1 MAIKIGSR
9 VMNELLVRSWM
20 REFNRDRKTVRD
32 CEHSSLTRK
41 ELKNVSA
48 ILLQMVFIV
57 VFCKT

>member
-1 MAIKIGSR
+1 
-9 VMNELLVRSWM
+9 MNELLVRSWM